1 VLDNHLSIGTFFKG
15 CVIFLLNFSEFSRG
29 PDIDPSPHWKFVTI
43 KFKRLMLMKFKVVQ
57 LQSEPADISFL
68 YCNLAEAIV
77 SGLSASRQI

>member
-1 VLDNHLSIGTFFKG
+1 
-15 CVIFLLNFSEFSRG
+15 
-29 PDIDPSPHWKFVTI
+29 
-43 KFKRLMLMKFKVVQ
+43 MKFKVVQ